1 MLKAR
6 AATDEAELSEKEIW
20 QAVIRTICRL
30 KDMKHEFSHLILKPE
45 ILSHKNQRAQR
56 FRSASMDSGYSQRA
70 KEGCLEIKVYEI
82 FGFKDQSGPFDTTDP
97 YVKISCGSQ
106 IMRTKTKFNV
116 GGTTSFDE
124 TLVIE
129 NFMQGGEDFKDGPK
143 ITVSFSF
150 LLSLFHLLLP
160 P

>member
-1 MLKAR
+1 
-6 AATDEAELSEKEIW
+6 
-20 QAVIRTICRL
+20 
-30 KDMKHEFSHLILKPE
+30 
-45 ILSHKNQRAQR
+45 
-56 FRSASMDSGYSQRA
+56 MDSGYSQRA

-82 FGFKDQSGPFDTTDP
+82 VGFKDQSGAFDTTDP

-106 IMRTKTKFNV
+106 IMCTKTKFNV

-124 TLVIE
+124 ILVIE
-129 NFMQGGEDFKDGPK
+129 NFMQGGPDGLK